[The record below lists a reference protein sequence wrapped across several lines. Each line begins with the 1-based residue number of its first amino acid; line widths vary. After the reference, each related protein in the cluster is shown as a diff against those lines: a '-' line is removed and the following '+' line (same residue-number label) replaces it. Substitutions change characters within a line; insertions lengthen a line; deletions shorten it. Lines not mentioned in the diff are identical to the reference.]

1 MDGKRVV
8 ETVANEVIKWLVV
21 RKGYMQGFDL
31 TMWFTGVNGRS
42 RWKCD
47 KMSKLG
53 LSGSERV

>member
-1 MDGKRVV
+1 MV